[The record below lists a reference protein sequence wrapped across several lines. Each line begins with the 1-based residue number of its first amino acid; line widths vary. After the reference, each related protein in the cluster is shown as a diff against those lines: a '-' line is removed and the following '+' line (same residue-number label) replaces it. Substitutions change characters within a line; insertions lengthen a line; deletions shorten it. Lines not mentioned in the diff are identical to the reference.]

1 MGVARMQIRLPVIMY
16 VALLIILVG
25 EVDSLAQQP
34 ATPRLDEPPLV
45 KTTTNLVTLNVSV
58 TDPQGRFVTGLD
70 AEHFEVYEDNV
81 KQTIEFFSDEDTPV
95 SIGIVFDMSGSMRGR
110 LNRSNIALRKFLDA
124 CHEEDEF
131 FLVGFNHQTRLLVDF
146 TTNPERISGAVM
158 LAEAKGQTALYDA
171 VYIAIEKL
179 KEGRHGRRA
188 LLIISDGQDN
198 SSRYTF
204 REVRQLVREAN
215 VQIYAIGIATA
226 FNDTSLDLQG
236 RAILDEITRLTGGRA
251 FFPNSQVEL
260 QEIITRIAVELRH
273 QYGIGY
279 TPTNLATLPA
289 GLKSNEK
296 QRWRR
301 LKVKL
306 NPPKGLPNLT
316 VNAREGYYATFAT
329 E

>member
-1 MGVARMQIRLPVIMY
+1 MQNRLLTVIRTVTVLLGLAASSPVC
-16 VALLIILVG
+16 
-25 EVDSLAQQP
+25 LAQQP
-34 ATPRLDEPPLV
+34 TTPPRSDETPVV

-58 TDPQGRFVTGLD
+58 TDAQGRFVTGLD
-70 AEHFEVYEDNV
+70 AEHFEIYEDNV
-81 KQTIEFFSDEDTPV
+81 KQTIEFFSDEDAPV

-110 LNRSNIALRKFLDA
+110 LNRSNVALRKFLDA
-124 CHEEDEF
+124 CHDEDEF
-131 FLVGFNHQTRLLVDF
+131 FLVGFNNQAKLMMDYTP
-146 TTNPERISGAVM
+146 NPERITGAVM
-158 LAEAKGQTALYDA
+158 LAEARGQTALYDA
-171 VYIAIEKL
+171 VYIGVEKL

-188 LLIISDGQDN
+188 LVIISDGQDN

-204 REVRQLVREAN
+204 REVRQLVREAD

-236 RAILDEITRLTGGRA
+236 RAILDELARLTGGRA

-260 QEIITRIAVELRH
+260 QEIITRIAIELRH

-279 TPTNLATLPA
+279 TPTSLATIPVS
-289 GLKSNEK
+289 LKSNDK
-296 QRWRR
+296 QRWRK

-306 NPPKGLPNLT
+306 NAPKGLPGLT
-316 VNAREGYYATFAT
+316 VTAREGYYATFSS

>member
-1 MGVARMQIRLPVIMY
+1 MRSRWSPV
-16 VALLIILVG
+16 VEAAAVLWVLFGAPLDVR
-25 EVDSLAQQP
+25 AQQP
-34 ATPRLDEPPLV
+34 PAAPRPDDTPVV

-70 AEHFEVYEDNV
+70 AAHFEVYEDNV
-81 KQTIEFFSDEDTPV
+81 KQNIEFFSDEDAPV

-110 LNRSNIALRKFLDA
+110 LNKSNVALRKFLDA
-124 CHEEDEF
+124 CHDEDEY
-131 FLVGFNHQTRLLVDF
+131 FLVGFNHQARLLVDY
-146 TTNPERISGAVM
+146 TPNPERITGAVM
-158 LAEAKGQTALYDA
+158 LAEARGQTALYDA
-171 VYIAIEKL
+171 VYIGVEKL

-188 LLIISDGQDN
+188 LIVISDGQDN

-204 REVRQLVREAN
+204 RELRQLVREAD

-251 FFPNSQVEL
+251 FFPNSQIEL

-279 TPTNLATLPA
+279 TPTNPA
-289 GLKSNEK
+289 VVPPGGKAGEK
-296 QRWRR
+296 QRWRK

>member
-1 MGVARMQIRLPVIMY
+1 MRSRLFVITY
-16 VALLIILVG
+16 AILTVLGGLVG
-25 EVDSLAQQP
+25 GLEGRAQQP
-34 ATPRLDEPPLV
+34 PAPPRPDEPPLV

-81 KQTIEFFSDEDTPV
+81 KQTIEFFSDEDAPV

-110 LNRSNIALRKFLDA
+110 LNRSNVALRKFLDA

-131 FLVGFNHQTRLLVDF
+131 FLVGFNQQARLLVDY
-146 TTNPERISGAVM
+146 TPNPERISGAVM

-171 VYIAIEKL
+171 VYIGVEKL
-179 KEGRHGRRA
+179 REGRHGRRA

-204 REVRQLVREAN
+204 REVRQLVREAD
-215 VQIYAIGIATA
+215 VQVYAIGVATA
-226 FNDTSLDLQG
+226 FNDTTLDLQG
-236 RAILDEITRLTGGRA
+236 RSILDEITRLTGGRA
-251 FFPNSQVEL
+251 FFPNSQMEL
-260 QEIITRIAVELRH
+260 QEIITRIAIELRH

-279 TPTNLATLPA
+279 TPTNLAALPV
-289 GLKSNEK
+289 GLKTSEK
-296 QRWRR
+296 QRWRK

-306 NPPKGLPNLT
+306 NPPKGLPSLT